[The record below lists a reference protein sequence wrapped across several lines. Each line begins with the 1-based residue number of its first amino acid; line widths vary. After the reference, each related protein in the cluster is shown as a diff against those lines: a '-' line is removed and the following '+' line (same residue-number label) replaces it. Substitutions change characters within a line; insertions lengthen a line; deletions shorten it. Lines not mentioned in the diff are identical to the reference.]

1 MLNFRGRARRK
12 AVARSLYEAVVA
24 RSREPAFYREL
35 GVPDTVDGRFD
46 MVALHAAL
54 VLRRLKADRGRSAD
68 LAQAFFDVMFV
79 DMDENL
85 RELGVGDLSVGRKV
99 KDMIRAF
106 YGRLAAYEAGLA
118 GTEEELAAALR
129 RNLYRGVAAEEAG
142 LLTMA
147 AYVRRQAD
155 ALEALEVDRILGG
168 ELAFAP
174 IPSLQQ
180 VSEGGTHAPVEPA

>member
-1 MLNFRGRARRK
+1 MLNFLGRARRK

-24 RSREPAFYREL
+24 RSREPVFYGEL

-46 MVALHAAL
+46 MVALHAVL
-54 VLRRLKADRGRSAD
+54 VLRRLKADHARSAE
-68 LAQAFFDVMFV
+68 LSQAFFDVMFV

-129 RNLYRGVAAEEAG
+129 RNLYRGVAAEKAG

-174 IPSLQQ
+174 APSLQQ
-180 VSEGGTHAPVEPA
+180 VSEGGTHDPVEPA

>member
-54 VLRRLKADRGRSAD
+54 VLWRLKADRSRSAD
-68 LAQAFFDVMFV
+68 LAQAFFDLMFV

-99 KDMIRAF
+99 KQMVKAF

-118 GTEEELAAALR
+118 GEQDQLDAALS
-129 RNLYRGVAAEEAG
+129 RNLYRAATVDEEK
-142 LLTMA
+142 LRTMSD
-147 AYVRRQAD
+147 YVRRQAQM
-155 ALEALEVDRILGG
+155 LENLEIDRILVG

-174 IPSLQQ
+174 IPRTPR
-180 VSEGGTHAPVEPA
+180 VPEGRSHESVEST